1 MAKKQ
6 LIIGLV
12 LALVILATAIV
23 IWVIADHSGNEP
35 EVADDPTVTTETDE
49 PGTGEETTDDV
60 EPPKPVDDQPVP
72 TPEKDL
78 SFNILDYQK
87 NPEPGVVGDSVE
99 YGTKE

>member
-23 IWVIADHSGNEP
+23 IWVIADHKGNDP
-35 EVADDPTVTTETDE
+35 EIPDDSTVTNETEETDAPE
-49 PGTGEETTDDV
+49 DTTDEV
-60 EPPKPVDDQPVP
+60 EPPKPVEDKPEP

-78 SFNILDYQK
+78 SFDVLDYQK
-87 NPEPGVVGDSVE
+87 NPEPSVSGDSVE